1 MPDNEE
7 EKQINRE
14 IEGFKKKQDLNM
26 EELDATF
33 DAVDPD
39 IQRDALQGLG
49 KLSEEVGGDTQKLKE
64 QLEEEKRII
73 AERLGIRPKG
83 VDQKGKG
90 R

>member
-1 MPDNEE
+1 MPDDEE

-26 EELDATF
+26 DDLDATF

-49 KLSEEVGGDTQKLKE
+49 KLSEEVGGDAQKMKE
-64 QLEEEKRII
+64 KMEEAKHRIAKRIDI
-73 AERLGIRPKG
+73 NTKG
-83 VDQKGKG
+83 NDQKGKS